1 MFTTVGQTCALS
13 RLACFRYAYASSP
26 QRQFASRRTAAL
38 QDVEEA
44 SEEDLRAAREWLAKL
59 NSNTIPRHICEV
71 AFSRSS
77 GPGGQNVNKV
87 NSKAT
92 LRVPLNS
99 LLPLVPPILH
109 SQLRSSRYAAER
121 TDSLVIQ
128 SDDSRKQ
135 SANVE
140 SCFEKLRQLL
150 ANAGKDAIRGETS
163 EEQKERVKKLQK
175 AENEAR
181 IKTKK
186 HLSNKKSSRR
196 GSKYDE

>member
-1 MFTTVGQTCALS
+1 MLATVGRTHALS
-13 RLACFRYAYASSP
+13 SLACFRYAFT
-26 QRQFASRRTAAL
+26 QRQFASRRAAAL
-38 QDVEEA
+38 QHVEEV

-87 NSKAT
+87 NTKAT
-92 LRVPLNS
+92 LRVPFSS
-99 LLPLVPPILH
+99 LLPLVPPVLH

-140 SCFEKLRQLL
+140 SCFEKLRLLL
-150 ANAGKDAIRGETS
+150 ASAGKDAIRGETS
-163 EEQKERVKKLQK
+163 EEQKEKVKKLQK
-175 AENEAR
+175 VENEAR
-181 IKTKK
+181 IQMKK
-186 HLSNKKSSRR
+186 HLSDKKSSRR